1 MTADVMGEQVRAGV
15 RAEIVTVVWMVLEAA
30 IGIGAGIAAG
40 SALLTAFGIDSVIE
54 LISGSIL
61 LWRLSIQAR
70 GGDLQ
75 RVERAERR
83 SALIVAAALGLL
95 CLYVLGSALHG
106 LISHAHPERS
116 PVGIGL
122 AAAALIVMPWLAA
135 AKRRNASQ
143 INSGALRGDAAS
155 SSTCAYMAGTVLAG
169 LALNAALGWWW
180 AEDVTALAFLVWL
193 AGETREA
200 LEEAREG

>member
-15 RAEIVTVVWMVLEAA
+15 RVEIVTVVWMVLEAA
-30 IGIGAGIAAG
+30 IGIEAGIAAG
-40 SALLTAFGIDSVIE
+40 SVLLTAFGIDSVIE

-70 GGDLQ
+70 GGDPE
-75 RVERAERR
+75 RAERAERR
-83 SALIVAAALGLL
+83 SALVVAGALCLL

-106 LISHAHPERS
+106 LLSHAHPERS

-135 AKRRNASQ
+135 AKRRIASR
-143 INSGALRGDAAS
+143 IDSGALRGDAAS
-155 SSTCAYMAGTVLAG
+155 SITCAYMAGTVLAG
-169 LALNAALGWWW
+169 LVLNAALGWWW
-180 AEDVTALAFLVWL
+180 AEDVAALAFLVWL
-193 AGETREA
+193 AGETWEA